1 MISSEQQKLILDI
14 VSEYN
19 PKTMGIF
26 GSYARGENDQN
37 SDLDILIDF
46 DPPLDLLEIIGLEQE
61 LSEKLGIKVDLITV
75 RSLNPRLKE
84 YVERDLVPLVQWK
97 KIPSSTWITF

>member
-1 MISSEQQKLILDI
+1 MISLKQRKSILDI
-14 VSEYN
+14 VSNYN
-19 PKTMGIF
+19 PKMIGIF

-46 DPPLDLLEIIGLEQE
+46 DQTPDLLEIIGLEQK

-75 RSLNPRLKE
+75 RSLNPQLKIH
-84 YVERDLVPLVQWK
+84 VEKDLVPLVQ
-97 KIPSSTWITF
+97 

>member
-14 VSEYN
+14 VSEHN
-19 PKTMGIF
+19 PKKMGIF

-84 YVERDLVPLVQWK
+84 YVERDLVPLVE
-97 KIPSSTWITF
+97 

>member
-1 MISSEQQKLILDI
+1 MISLTQQKLILDI
-14 VSEYN
+14 VSDFN
-19 PKTMGIF
+19 PKMIGVF

-46 DPPLDLLEIIGLEQE
+46 DQTPDLLEIIGLEQE

-75 RSLNPRLKE
+75 RSLNPHLKE
-84 YVERDLVPLVQWK
+84 YVEKDLVPLVQWK
-97 KIPSSTWITF
+97 KIR

>member
-1 MISSEQQKLILDI
+1 MISSKQQKLILDI
-14 VSEYN
+14 VSEYK
-19 PKTMGIF
+19 PKTIGIF

-46 DPPLDLLEIIGLEQE
+46 ESPVDLLEIIGLEQD

-75 RSLNPRLKE
+75 RSLNPQLKE
-84 YVERDLVPLVQWK
+84 YVEKDLIPLVQ
-97 KIPSSTWITF
+97 

>member
-1 MISSEQQKLILDI
+1 MISSTQKKLILDI
-14 VSEYN
+14 VSNFN
-19 PKTMGIF
+19 PTMIGIF

-46 DPPLDLLEIIGLEQE
+46 DQTPDLLEIIGLEQE

-75 RSLNPRLKE
+75 RSLNPQLKK
-84 YVERDLVPLVQWK
+84 YVEKDLVSLVQ
-97 KIPSSTWITF
+97 